1 MLPLHILE
9 FCYIAPFWNQSDS
22 KIQKSRPNLYFL
34 TSAKIRGGW
43 ARFQSEFYQFG
54 TGLNPLASL
63 RLVSPGAVTE
73 SVALFLVIVLKSEI
87 NDLVMI
93 HFQPLRLSSSSFVQ
107 CLLNSAAKKYLF
119 SLGCHPPWWCHPGC
133 PPSLV
138 MPLTKLMLYFWW
150 CTASPSGRVEVVCQK
165 RTAVF
170 WKVEDN

>member
-1 MLPLHILE
+1 M
-9 FCYIAPFWNQSDS
+9 
-22 KIQKSRPNLYFL
+22 YFL

-119 SLGCHPPWWCHPGC
+119 SLGCHPPLMVSPRV
-133 PPSLV
+133 PSL
-138 MPLTKLMLYFWW
+138 LSDATDQTYALLLMVHCFAVWE
-150 CTASPSGRVEVVCQK
+150 SRGRLSKKDSSFLEGG
-165 RTAVF
+165 R
-170 WKVEDN
+170 